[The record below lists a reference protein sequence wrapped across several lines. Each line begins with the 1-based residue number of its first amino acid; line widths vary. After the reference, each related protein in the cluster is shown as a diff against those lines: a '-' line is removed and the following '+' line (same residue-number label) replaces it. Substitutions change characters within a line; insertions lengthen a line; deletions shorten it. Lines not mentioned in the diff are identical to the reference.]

1 MKHSF
6 RLLLPA
12 VSFLVVIGCVTT
24 PLTHRKALILVP
36 FDQEIAMGVQAYR
49 EVLATERV
57 SGNQAWNG
65 IVRRVGGR
73 IAKVSDMPGLQ
84 WEFNVIE
91 SDEANAFCLPGGK
104 VAVYTGILPLAQTE
118 AGLAAII
125 GHEVAHAVARHA
137 GERMSQALL
146 VNLGLSVADISLQNS
161 QHRPLIMAALGLGA
175 NVGVLL
181 PYSRKHEA
189 EADEIGTRY
198 MARAGYDPR
207 EAVLLWQRFAKAGG
221 PRPPPFLSTHPAPE
235 SRAQELEGIAQ
246 RALKEYDSAPQRY
259 GRGEAIPGR

>member
-1 MKHSF
+1 MRRAF
-6 RLLLPA
+6 RLLLLP
-12 VSFLVVIGCVTT
+12 VSVLVVISCVTT

-36 FDQEIAMGVQAYR
+36 FDQEIAMGLEAYR

-57 SGNQAWNG
+57 SGNQAWNSL
-65 IVRRVGGR
+65 VRRVGGR

-91 SDEANAFCLPGGK
+91 SKEMNAFCLPGGK
-104 VAVYTGILPLAQTE
+104 VAVYTGILPIAQNE

-146 VNLGLSVADISLQNS
+146 VNLGLTVADISLQNS
-161 QHRPLIMAALGLGA
+161 QQRPLIMAAMGIGA
-175 NVGVLL
+175 SVGVLL

-189 EADEIGTRY
+189 EADEIGTVY

-207 EAVLLWQRFAKAGG
+207 EAVLLWQRFAQTGG
-221 PRPPPFLSTHPAPE
+221 QRPPPFLSTHPAPE
-235 SRAQELEGIAQ
+235 SRAEELEKIAQ
-246 RALKEYDSAPQRY
+246 RAMKEYEGAPQRY
-259 GRGEAIPGR
+259 GRGDPVSAK